1 MKKAKIKINTVYIIV
16 FILFGAYA
24 LSICYTF
31 LWGVVA
37 GLMEDNNVFILHP
50 FEVPSKFVFK
60 NYVQDFTM
68 VKSGK
73 TSMLGMLFNSVW
85 YTVGATVLS
94 VACST
99 TMAYVV
105 N

>member
-50 FEVPSKFVFK
+50 FEVRFQKLRSGLYDGKIRK
-60 NYVQDFTM
+60 DIHAGNAVQQRLVHGGRDCIER
-68 VKSGK
+68 G
-73 TSMLGMLFNSVW
+73 LFYDHGVRSE
-85 YTVGATVLS
+85 
-94 VACST
+94 
-99 TMAYVV
+99 
-105 N
+105 